1 MPSFPKEF
9 AGQQQRLP
17 HWPLGKEQWLT
28 LLSLLALIGIAWLLL
43 FRMAASMSAPGGMAD
58 AAMAGMLMPWS
69 LTDALLMFAM
79 WVVMMVGMMLPSA
92 LPMLLIYQQI
102 LRKRMP
108 APQRHMALLLF
119 CSAYGLVWTGFSLG
133 ATALQW
139 ALEQLAL
146 LSPGM
151 RSTSTALGASLLL
164 VAGVYQWL
172 PSKAVCLEHCRGPLH
187 FLLGYWRPGVLG
199 GWRMGLAHGAYCLG
213 CCWALMGLLFV
224 VGVMNL
230 LWVAVIGAFILLEKN
245 LPQGLWLGR
254 LCGLLLLGWGLWL
267 LLG

>member
-1 MPSFPKEF
+1 MAEPQAATPGK
-9 AGQQQRLP
+9 RLTGEQ
-17 HWPLGKEQWLT
+17 WLLLLCLLGLTALAWLT
-28 LLSLLALIGIAWLLL
+28 LL
-43 FRMAASMSAPGGMAD
+43 RMARDMSAPGGMAD
-58 AAMAGMLMPWS
+58 AAMAGMIMPWS
-69 LTDALLMFAM
+69 PADALLMFAM
-79 WVVMMVGMMLPSA
+79 WTVMMIGMMLPSA
-92 LPMLLIYQQI
+92 LPMLLIYQQM

-108 APQRHMALLLF
+108 TPQRHLALLLF
-119 CSAYGLVWTGFSLG
+119 CSAYGLVWAGFALG

-151 RSTSTALGASLLL
+151 RTTSTALGAGLLL

-172 PSKAVCLEHCRGPLH
+172 PGKTACLEHCRGPLH
-187 FLLGYWRPGVLG
+187 FLLGYWRPDVLG

-245 LPQGLWLGR
+245 LSQGRWLSR
-254 LCGLLLLGWGLWL
+254 LCGVLLLGWGLWL
-267 LLG
+267 LLGNRPW

>member
-1 MPSFPKEF
+1 MAEPQAATQSK
-9 AGQQQRLP
+9 RLT
-17 HWPLGKEQWLT
+17 GEQMLF
-28 LLSLLALIGIAWLLL
+28 LLCLLALTALAWLVLL
-43 FRMAASMSAPGGMAD
+43 QMARDMSAPGGMAD

-69 LTDALLMFAM
+69 LGDALLMFAM
-79 WVVMMVGMMLPSA
+79 WAVMMIGMMLPSA
-92 LPMLLIYQQI
+92 LPMLLIYQQM

-108 APQRHMALLLF
+108 APQRHLALLLF
-119 CSAYGLVWTGFSLG
+119 CSAYGLVWVGFALG

-139 ALEQLAL
+139 ALERLAL

-151 RSTSTALGASLLL
+151 RSSSTALGAGLLL
-164 VAGVYQWL
+164 VAGIYQWS

-245 LPQGLWLGR
+245 LRQGLWLSR
-254 LCGLLLLGWGLWL
+254 ICGVLLLGWSLWL

>member
-1 MPSFPKEF
+1 MAAPQVAAQSR
-9 AGQQQRLP
+9 RLT
-17 HWPLGKEQWLT
+17 GEQ
-28 LLSLLALIGIAWLLL
+28 LLFLACLLALTALAWLVLL
-43 FRMAASMSAPGGMAD
+43 HMARDMSAPGGMAD
-58 AAMAGMLMPWS
+58 AAMAGMVMPWS
-69 LTDALLMFAM
+69 LADALLMFAM
-79 WVVMMVGMMLPSA
+79 WVVMMIGMMLPSA
-92 LPMLLIYQQI
+92 LPMLLIYQQM
-102 LRKRMP
+102 LCKRMP
-108 APQRHMALLLF
+108 APQRHLALLLF
-119 CSAYGLVWTGFSLG
+119 CSAYGLVWAGFALG

-139 ALEQLAL
+139 ALEQLTL

-151 RSTSTALGASLLL
+151 RVSSTALGAGLLL

-187 FLLGYWRPGVLG
+187 FLLSYWRSDVLG

-245 LPQGLWLGR
+245 LPQGLWLSR
-254 LCGLLLLGWGLWL
+254 ICGVLLLGWSLWL

>member
-1 MPSFPKEF
+1 MAELEVTTP
-9 AGQQQRLP
+9 GRRLT
-17 HWPLGKEQWLT
+17 GEQ
-28 LLSLLALIGIAWLLL
+28 LLFLLCLLALTALAWLILL
-43 FRMAASMSAPGGMAD
+43 QMARDMSAPGGMAD

-69 LTDALLMFAM
+69 LADALLMFAM
-79 WVVMMVGMMLPSA
+79 WAVMMVGMMLPSA
-92 LPMLLIYQQI
+92 LPMLLIYQQM

-108 APQRHMALLLF
+108 APQRHLALLLF
-119 CSAYGLVWTGFSLG
+119 CSAYGLVWAGFALG

-151 RSTSTALGASLLL
+151 RSSSTALGAGLLL

-230 LWVAVIGAFILLEKN
+230 LWVAVIGAFVLLEKN
-245 LPQGLWLGR
+245 LPHGLWLGR
-254 LCGLLLLGWGLWL
+254 ICGLLLLGWSLWL

>member
-1 MPSFPKEF
+1 MAELQAATQSK
-9 AGQQQRLP
+9 RLT
-17 HWPLGKEQWLT
+17 GEQ
-28 LLSLLALIGIAWLLL
+28 LLFLLCLLALTALAWLILL
-43 FRMAASMSAPGGMAD
+43 QMARDMSAPGGMAD

-69 LTDALLMFAM
+69 LADALLMFAM
-79 WVVMMVGMMLPSA
+79 WMVMMVGMMLPSA
-92 LPMLLIYQQI
+92 LPMLLIYQQM

-108 APQRHMALLLF
+108 APQRHLALLLF
-119 CSAYGLVWTGFSLG
+119 CSAYGLVWAGFALG

-151 RSTSTALGASLLL
+151 RSSSTALGAGLLL

-230 LWVAVIGAFILLEKN
+230 LWVAVIGAFVLLEKN

-254 LCGLLLLGWGLWL
+254 LCGLILLLSSR
-267 LLG
+267 

>member
-1 MPSFPKEF
+1 MAELQAATQGK
-9 AGQQQRLP
+9 RLT
-17 HWPLGKEQWLT
+17 GEQVLF
-28 LLSLLALIGIAWLLL
+28 LLCLLALTALAWLMLL
-43 FRMAASMSAPGGMAD
+43 QMARDMSAPGGMAD

-69 LTDALLMFAM
+69 LADALLMFAM

-92 LPMLLIYQQI
+92 LPMLLIYQQM

-108 APQRHMALLLF
+108 APQRHLALLLF
-119 CSAYGLVWTGFSLG
+119 CGAYGLVWTGFALG

-151 RSTSTALGASLLL
+151 RSSSTALGAGLLL

-230 LWVAVIGAFILLEKN
+230 LWVAVIGVFVLLEKN
-245 LPQGLWLGR
+245 LPHGLWLGR
-254 LCGLLLLGWGLWL
+254 ICGLLLLGWSLWL

>member
-1 MPSFPKEF
+1 MAEPQAVTPSK
-9 AGQQQRLP
+9 RLT
-17 HWPLGKEQWLT
+17 GEQWL
-28 LLSLLALIGIAWLLL
+28 LLLCLLALTALAWLLL
-43 FRMAASMSAPGGMAD
+43 LRMARDMSAPGGMAD
-58 AAMAGMLMPWS
+58 VAMAGMLMPWS
-69 LTDALLMFAM
+69 LSDALLMFVM
-79 WVVMMVGMMLPSA
+79 WVVMMIGMMLPSA
-92 LPMLLIYQQI
+92 LPMLLIYQQM

-108 APQRHMALLLF
+108 APQRHLALLLF
-119 CSAYGLVWTGFSLG
+119 CSAYVLVWAGFALG

-151 RSTSTALGASLLL
+151 RSTSTALGAGLLL

-187 FLLGYWRPGVLG
+187 FLLSYWRPDVLG
-199 GWRMGLAHGAYCLG
+199 GWRMGLAHGAYCVG

-245 LPQGLWLGR
+245 LPQGLWLSR
-254 LCGLLLLGWGLWL
+254 LCGGLLLGWSLWL

>member
-1 MPSFPKEF
+1 MAEPQAATPSKRLTGEQLLLLLCLF
-9 AGQQQRLP
+9 A
-17 HWPLGKEQWLT
+17 LT
-28 LLSLLALIGIAWLLL
+28 ALAWLLL
-43 FRMAASMSAPGGMAD
+43 LRMARDMSAPGGMAD
-58 AAMAGMLMPWS
+58 AAMGGMVMPWS
-69 LTDALLMFAM
+69 LADALLMFAM
-79 WVVMMVGMMLPSA
+79 WVVMMVGMMLPST
-92 LPMLLIYQQI
+92 LPMLLIYQQM

-108 APQRHMALLLF
+108 APRRHLALLLF
-119 CSAYGLVWTGFSLG
+119 GSAYVLVWAGFALG

-151 RSTSTALGASLLL
+151 RSTSTALGAGLLL

-187 FLLGYWRPGVLG
+187 FLLSYWRPDVLG

-245 LPQGLWLGR
+245 LPQGLWFSR
-254 LCGLLLLGWGLWL
+254 LCGVLLLGWSLWL

>member
-1 MPSFPKEF
+1 MAEPQAATQSK
-9 AGQQQRLP
+9 RLT
-17 HWPLGKEQWLT
+17 GEQLVF
-28 LLSLLALIGIAWLLL
+28 LLCLLALTALAWLMLL
-43 FRMAASMSAPGGMAD
+43 QMARDMNAPGGMAD

-79 WVVMMVGMMLPSA
+79 WLVMMIGMMLPSA
-92 LPMLLIYQQI
+92 LPMLLIYQQM

-108 APQRHMALLLF
+108 APQRHLALLLF
-119 CSAYGLVWTGFSLG
+119 CSAYGLVWTGFALG

-151 RSTSTALGASLLL
+151 RSSSTALGAGLLL

-245 LPQGLWLGR
+245 LPRGLWLGR
-254 LCGLLLLGWGLWL
+254 ICGLLLLGWSLLL